1 MDKETNDNEYRRQS
15 EHRTSAPKR
24 KRRRKLEI
32 TYHSSDCC
40 NFTYRISCIYCT

>member
-24 KRRRKLEI
+24 KKEI

-40 NFTYRISCIYCT
+40 NFTYR

>member
-24 KRRRKLEI
+24 KKKKK
-32 TYHSSDCC
+32 
-40 NFTYRISCIYCT
+40 N

>member
-24 KRRRKLEI
+24 KKKKKIRKLPI
-32 TYHSSDCC
+32 
-40 NFTYRISCIYCT
+40 IL

>member
-24 KRRRKLEI
+24 EKEEE
-32 TYHSSDCC
+32 
-40 NFTYRISCIYCT
+40 N